1 MWSTPIR
8 RSVGRDATRSSAA
21 AASANRSR
29 SRRRRGV
36 HADLAAGL
44 GVDEGQL
51 ADVGQR
57 RPRVDRRSRR
67 PGRGGGRPTRRAAGA
82 SSAAPG
88 SRRRGRP
95 GRLVAQRRWRVE
107 GHQPA
112 RSPRR
117 PPRPSRPGSRGAG
130 RAARPGPRPAAG
142 ADRASHRTSRSRV
155 GSRAGLRDGRSRRRH
170 RPRRRPCVGRRS
182 RTSSMARRRAA
193 SHAVRARSGTW
204 TRTCGTA
211 VRAVTFQSIRRMS
224 SPGSYGRTWASS
236 VPPPRSWAR
245 YSPGSRPRIRRPIV
259 RSRARRSASGVGPGP
274 GRAGVRWAPAMALF
288 QPVMRSAPRAARR
301 HRMARPTD

>member
-1 MWSTPIR
+1 MVDADPSER
-8 RSVGRDATRSSAA
+8 RSRRTPARQRRPRRTARGAATTRCP
-21 AASANRSR
+21 RGPRGR
-29 SRRRRGV
+29 SRRRRGS
-36 HADLAAGL
+36 A
-44 GVDEGQL
+44 
-51 ADVGQR
+51 R
-57 RPRVDRRSRR
+57 RRRSARTRVDRRSRR
-67 PGRGGGRPTRRAAGA
+67 PGRGGGRPTRRAGW
-82 SSAAPG
+82 
-88 SRRRGRP
+88 RQFRG
-95 GRLVAQRRWRVE
+95 
-107 GHQPA
+107 
-112 RSPRR
+112 PRKSETRTTR
-117 PPRPSRPGSRGAG
+117 PPRGAAALASRRASTGEVAPTPSSTVSTWLARSRPSSPA
-130 RAARPGPRPAAG
+130 RPAAG
-142 ADRASHRTSRSRV
+142 
-155 GSRAGLRDGRSRRRH
+155 GR
-170 RPRRRPCVGRRS
+170 RRS
-182 RTSSMARRRAA
+182 REPPNVTIPSRFPRWVARWPIATATPSATSALRRSAVPNVIDGETSSR